1 MSLKAIHIVFI
12 TAAMLMCLVFGGW
25 ALNGWLVDR
34 ETTNLVYT
42 IVASAGFLG
51 LAIYG
56 WFFLKK
62 LKNISYL

>member
-12 TAAMLMCLVFGGW
+12 TAAMLLSLVFGGW
-25 ALNGWLVDR
+25 ALNGWLNGR
-34 ETTNLVYT
+34 ETANLIYT
-42 IVASAGFLG
+42 IVAATGFLG
-51 LAIYG
+51 LACYG